1 MKHSD
6 KLLAFIL
13 LVTFFLSD
21 LAAWEKGVPSTILL
35 APFSHWSFTHFW
47 QNFIA
52 FTLLAY
58 LRKNLISIENSII
71 FYLIGL
77 YFPLLLMQL
86 YSTDYTIYKG
96 FSHFNYY
103 LIGYLLV
110 VNTHRN
116 LIFSLFFVMC
126 LILWIS
132 VQITSPRILHE
143 QVTVCGIAHLYGV
156 CSGLVYGLLK
166 IKKGAEAPFKKTINL
181 NQDE

>member
-1 MKHSD
+1 
-6 KLLAFIL
+6 
-13 LVTFFLSD
+13 
-21 LAAWEKGVPSTILL
+21 
-35 APFSHWSFTHFW
+35 
-47 QNFIA
+47 
-52 FTLLAY
+52 
-58 LRKNLISIENSII
+58 
-71 FYLIGL
+71 
-77 YFPLLLMQL
+77 MQL
-86 YSTDYTIYKG
+86 YSTDYILYKG

-166 IKKGAEAPFKKTINL
+166 IKKGAEAPFKKKQSILIKTSNTVQNKTKCFTLHRPDFAQTILRNL
-181 NQDE
+181 TIDNFTSICLNESAYFRVFNFLK